1 MSGASASRPTGS
13 GIDTLIVGG
22 PTAENR
28 RVDRSSR
35 RHGKGASV
43 PRRPDAEL
51 DLDIAGI
58 EELTQDR
65 IDALVEGFLGA
76 EGEFGPIARAR
87 RWQVCEGSHLGGQAD
102 HGQQLAIQGRVRL
115 GVEAQLKDDRVG
127 CGRGGAEAGAV
138 GDAADEALWP
148 DGRAAGAQQER
159 RAPPAPAAN
168 SSRRFVTALATATA
182 SSGKSSARYMAGSAT
197 QTTTPAGNS
206 RAMSVACKLHAAR
219 LVTRLRQWTVASRI
233 MKFTRV
239 GETPRLAAMS
249 FWLTPRKRCSSN
261 A

>member
-1 MSGASASRPTGS
+1 MSDAAAAAQKPAQWVMLPTKPFGQTAARRSPRGRGAAGTPSAASAR
-13 GIDTLIVGG
+13 
-22 PTAENR
+22 
-28 RVDRSSR
+28 
-35 RHGKGASV
+35 
-43 PRRPDAEL
+43 
-51 DLDIAGI
+51 
-58 EELTQDR
+58 
-65 IDALVEGFLGA
+65 
-76 EGEFGPIARAR
+76 
-87 RWQVCEGSHLGGQAD
+87 
-102 HGQQLAIQGRVRL
+102 
-115 GVEAQLKDDRVG
+115 
-127 CGRGGAEAGAV
+127 
-138 GDAADEALWP
+138 
-148 DGRAAGAQQER
+148 RAAAR
-159 RAPPAPAAN
+159 PAAN
-168 SSRRFVTALATATA
+168 SSRRFVAALATATA